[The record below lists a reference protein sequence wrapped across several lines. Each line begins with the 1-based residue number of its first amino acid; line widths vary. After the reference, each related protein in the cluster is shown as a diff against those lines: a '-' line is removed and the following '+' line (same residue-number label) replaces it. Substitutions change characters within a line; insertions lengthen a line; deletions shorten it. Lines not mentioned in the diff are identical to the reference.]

1 MHVDGTQSLHEPN
14 VHAHGVLGA
23 LEPRLD
29 ADLRGTADDLRLQ
42 EHPADTATKHEHRDF
57 STAPVHTYT
66 HNGAHAFTYVWMPAT
81 DGDQLIHGRGAVP
94 GDLLAHQLQW
104 LHLVA
109 HLQVRREHQLR
120 IAVIGLPPNQG

>member
-1 MHVDGTQSLHEPN
+1 MST
-14 VHAHGVLGA
+14 
-23 LEPRLD
+23 
-29 ADLRGTADDLRLQ
+29 
-42 EHPADTATKHEHRDF
+42 RDF
-57 STAPVHTYT
+57 STAPVLTYT